1 MARRD
6 QYPPISGN
14 HIVFHN
20 FAWQVT
26 STCSMTFISH
36 STADR
41 WLFIHVFMTILEGSH
56 LFLYAIRL
64 KVVECPCHV
73 WSIAAIAMFFL
84 TQSLYLQLPKIFQS
98 FNSFNSISKKQIP
111 SFLQVI
117 SPSRRTTSLSPKSSE
132 FSSKSLPISAFLWLF
147 LWFSMVLLP
156 ISQSVPMFSRYP
168 LIYSLSRR
176 SQIFAS
182 AWLLTSMVPG
192 QSTLLSFCFPMD
204 GAQL

>member
-1 MARRD
+1 
-6 QYPPISGN
+6 
-14 HIVFHN
+14 
-20 FAWQVT
+20 
-26 STCSMTFISH
+26 
-36 STADR
+36 
-41 WLFIHVFMTILEGSH
+41 
-56 LFLYAIRL
+56 
-64 KVVECPCHV
+64 
-73 WSIAAIAMFFL
+73 
-84 TQSLYLQLPKIFQS
+84 LYLQLPKIFQS
-98 FNSFNSISKKQIP
+98 FNSFNYISKKQIP

-132 FSSKSLPISAFLWLF
+132 FSSKSLPISAFLWF
-147 LWFSMVLLP
+147 FSMVLLP
-156 ISQSVPMFSRYP
+156 ISQSVSMFSRYP